1 MIKKLKVLI
10 ILIYFIASQ
19 AYALEN
25 KIILKVDNDIIT
37 SLDIFEEIKTL
48 KFFNENL
55 NQISNEEIYKIGLE
69 SLLNHKIK
77 KNEVLVNFGNLNL
90 KNEDYLKALIEN
102 TYKKK
107 GYKNLREFK
116 DKLNN
121 KGINFNYYEEKIK
134 TNILWGQ
141 IIYSKYSNKIIVDEN
156 DLLEKIKNQKNLNR
170 SFNLS
175 EIVFQ
180 IENINELDT
189 KYQLIKSDIEKI
201 GFENSILKYSQNI
214 SSDNNGQLG
223 WVDEKFINKNI
234 QDQLDNI
241 AIGAITK
248 PIRIP
253 SGFLI
258 LKKNDVKTIEQEI
271 DIEEELKKSV
281 NYERDKLL
289 NNYSNIYFNK
299 VKNNLNINAL

>member
-10 ILIYFIASQ
+10 ILIYFITSQ

-55 NQISNEEIYKIGLE
+55 NQISNEEVYKIGLE

-116 DKLNN
+116 DILNN
-121 KGINFNYYEEKIK
+121 NGINFNYYEEKIK

-141 IIYSKYSNKIIVDEN
+141 IVYSKYSNKIIVDEN

-253 SGFLI
+253 GGFLI

-271 DIEEELKKSV
+271 DIEEELKKLV